1 MLSIVKSPSNE
12 IFYNLV
18 ENARESL
25 YLCAPFIKKEIIDE
39 ILRRRSDSVDT
50 VVITSSN
57 ISNFLNGSLDIS
69 AIKELIN
76 SGIMVRNYQNLHAKI
91 YLFDNKKALITS
103 ANLTNNALYHNF
115 EYGVLIEDEKAVV
128 DQIYDDYIQMTCDDQ
143 CGTFDLALL
152 DRLEKIK
159 NNYIQRPVINLDED
173 NDTLIVV
180 NDISKLINKMSSWQ
194 KDVFMCIN
202 RMESATFTANDIYQF
217 ENELKVLHPNNNN
230 VKPKIRQILQ
240 QIRDMGFVKFTTRGI
255 YKKLW
260 ICGSQGSSD

>member
-1 MLSIVKSPSNE
+1 MLSIVKSPSND

-18 ENARESL
+18 ENSRESL
-25 YLCAPFIKKEIIDE
+25 YLCAPFIKKEIIDG
-39 ILRRRSDSVDT
+39 ILRRRSDGVDT

-76 SGIMVRNYQNLHAKI
+76 EGIMVRNYQNLHAKI

-128 DQIYDDYIQMTCDDQ
+128 DQIYDDYIQMTCDDE
-143 CGTFDLALL
+143 CGTFDLSLL
-152 DRLEKIK
+152 DRLQRIK
-159 NNYIQRPVINLDED
+159 NNYVHRPVISLDED
-173 NDTLIVV
+173 NDTLIVI
-180 NDISKLINKMSSWQ
+180 NDVSKLINKMSPWQ

-240 QIRDMGFVKFTTRGI
+240 QIRDMGFVKFTTRGT

-260 ICGSQGSSD
+260 ICGSQESGD